1 MVCPGLVFFRLC
13 LLGLRSNYFMS
24 AAPKFHEGLAFYLGW
39 LHGTVGVGPRLGARV
54 LCSSAP
60 LFRC

>member
-13 LLGLRSNYFMS
+13 LLGLRSTISCLLRQNFMKVLPFIS
-24 AAPKFHEGLAFYLGW
+24 VGCMV
-39 LHGTVGVGPRLGARV
+39 TVGVGPRLGARV